1 MIPASLKH
9 EFSNGLVFQGV
20 PVVPTRCYALES
32 PSSGGR
38 EPRLSRV
45 RLSELR
51 LLNYEL
57 KWDCLSSNRGGEA
70 LGCARVGR
78 EAGVVRSLLV

>member
-20 PVVPTRCYALES
+20 PVVPTLFWVCTWEL
-32 PSSGGR
+32 
-38 EPRLSRV
+38 RLSRV

-51 LLNYEL
+51 QTQSETVGVLI
-57 KWDCLSSNRGGEA
+57 GGEA
-70 LGCARVGR
+70 SNSFHPMQV
-78 EAGVVRSLLV
+78 EGVPPTIKSRPG